1 MLAREGA
8 RVVVADLNSIAA
20 EETKKYLDDMGM
32 YVPTTCILCIY
43 VLMQLQINQGD
54 EMNTWHSQWMSQ

>member
-32 YVPTTCILCIY
+32 YVSTTCIY
-43 VLMQLQINQGD
+43 VYVF
-54 EMNTWHSQWMSQ
+54 